1 MITTTPNI
9 PDIFN
14 LSSYLVD
21 RHITEGRGN
30 RTVIYYGEKTIT
42 YAELAATVNR
52 TGNMFKNLGVDME
65 DRVIMV
71 LPDSPEF
78 FYCFLGAMKIGAVA
92 VAVNTL
98 GIPKDYTYF
107 LNDSRAKVLVVHES
121 LLPKIEPV
129 KDELKYLK
137 NIVVVGA
144 SSTRYHNFDNLIK
157 EASDVLEPASTSK
170 DDVAF
175 WMYTSGTTGVP
186 KGVVHL
192 HHDMLYFAPPCCRNV
207 SQINENDRV
216 FTTSKMFFSYG
227 RNNSFDYVLMYGASV
242 VLFPDWPDPRK
253 VFQVLEKYHPT
264 ILVSVPSF
272 YSAMLREI
280 EKEGG
285 PKDLSFIRACTS
297 SGEPLPKGIFDRWK
311 ARFGLEILDVLGS
324 TDAGGS
330 YLGNPPGRS
339 KPGSA
344 GTLLDGWEGQLLDP
358 EGCEVSDG
366 NIGTLWLKNDG
377 TAPYYWN
384 KHERSKQV
392 FKGDWFNTGDLFHRD
407 ADGYYWVEGR
417 EDEMLK
423 VSGQWVSP
431 LEIEGALS
439 QHPAVMETAVVGSPD
454 EIGLVRPK
462 AFVVLKDSTKAS
474 PELEKELINFVRDRI
489 AHFKTPR
496 WIEFTK
502 EMPRTVTG
510 KLQRH
515 KLK

>member
-1 MITTTPNI
+1 MTAPAPDI

-14 LSSYLVD
+14 LASYLVD
-21 RHITEGRGN
+21 RHIAEGRGE
-30 RTVIYYGEKTIT
+30 RTVIYYGDKTVT
-42 YAELAATVNR
+42 YAELAAMVNR
-52 TGNMFKNLGVDME
+52 AGNMFSSLGIEIE

-71 LPDSPEF
+71 LPDCPEF
-78 FYCFLGAMKIGAVA
+78 FYGFLGAMKIGAVA

-98 GIPKDYTYF
+98 GMPKDYAYF

-129 KDELKYLK
+129 KSELKYLK
-137 NIVVVGA
+137 HIVVVGDNPA
-144 SSTRYHNFDNLIK
+144 GYKHFDKLIGQ
-157 EASDVLEPASTSK
+157 ASDKLEPAATSK

-192 HHDMLYFAPPCCRNV
+192 HHDMLHFLPPFCGNV
-207 SQINENDRV
+207 SHITEEDRV

-227 RNNSFDYVLMYGASV
+227 RNNSFDSPLMYGAGV
-242 VLFPDWPDPRK
+242 ILCPDWPDPEK
-253 VFQVLEKYHPT
+253 VFRILEKYRPT

-272 YSAMLREI
+272 YSAMLREL
-280 EKEGG
+280 EKNGG

-297 SGEPLPKGIFDRWK
+297 SGEPLPKGIFERWK
-311 ARFGLEILDVLGS
+311 ARFGLDILDVLGS

-344 GTLLDGWEGQLLDP
+344 GILLDGWTGRLVDP
-358 EGCEVSDG
+358 EGREVADG
-366 NIGTLWLKNDG
+366 EVGTLWLKNDG

-392 FKGDWFNTGDLFHRD
+392 FKGDWFNTGDLFRKD

-431 LEIEGALS
+431 LEIEAALA
-439 QHPAVMETAVVGSPD
+439 QHPAVMETAVAGVPD
-454 EIGLVRPK
+454 EIGLVKVK
-462 AFVVLKDSTKAS
+462 AFVVLKDGVQAS
-474 PELEKELINFVRDRI
+474 PELEKEMINFVRDRI
-489 AHFKTPR
+489 AHFKAPR
-496 WIEFTK
+496 SIEFVK

-510 KLQRH
+510 KIQRH
-515 KLK
+515 RLK